1 MIQGPLVF
9 FLLKKIDLIHSN
21 NHADLMG
28 KGPKDP
34 IVALCV
40 ENGLIG
46 LSDLAQLADLG
57 KLR

>member
-1 MIQGPLVF
+1 MGLF
-9 FLLKKIDLIHSN
+9 FTLN

-46 LSDLAQLADLG
+46 LSDLAQLADWG

>member
-1 MIQGPLVF
+1 
-9 FLLKKIDLIHSN
+9 
-21 NHADLMG
+21 MG
-28 KGPKDP
+28 KDPKDP

-46 LSDLAQLADLG
+46 LSDLAQLADWG